1 MFNPEHGSA
10 VLNDETTLQSSKSV
24 RARGSFY
31 SLTVAYSSCKKVSA
45 WSVSASLRVFC
56 SFAHRSREANL
67 KNQSFVFRAPNKKNI
82 TDPVQRKSISAVR
95 RSATPHPLRSP
106 RTLAKQPRKN
116 PSPHRSHLFKN
127 PKKIHK
133 N

>member
-1 MFNPEHGSA
+1 MFNLEHGSA

-31 SLTVAYSSCKKVSA
+31 SLTMAYSSCKKVSA

-67 KNQSFVFRAPNKKNI
+67 KNQSFVFRVPNKKNI

-95 RSATPHPLRSP
+95 RSATPHPPTQSAHVSKTTQEKP
-106 RTLAKQPRKN
+106 ITAQIAP
-116 PSPHRSHLFKN
+116 F
-127 PKKIHK
+127 
-133 N
+133 